1 MNFRGT
7 MPRNRAQRRTG
18 LLTCTDTRRVLEE
31 IDALTPLVARPGVRR
46 SPAARVVADLA
57 HPVDVVD
64 ADLPVQRLELVFR
77 SVHVGAV
84 AVRDG
89 ESAARVGLITRPRF
103 TAAMAG
109 RLGFGRAVLARKV
122 TGELADWAPLVVD
135 GAQSVSQVAVR
146 AMERG
151 EERRYDDVLVSGDQW
166 RVAPTADLVRSLS
179 EQLAART
186 LHDPLTGVATRPMLQ
201 HALARRCS
209 AAVGTPARVVVVV
222 VEVRDL
228 AAVNRAWGGPAGDA
242 VLAAVGARLVAAGP
256 PGVEPGRVSSARFA
270 VVATLPGTADDAH
283 AAHQAAGLRDH
294 LAEALRP
301 APAGLDPAVWPGVRA
316 AVVCSAVGGDDP
328 DRLLLAAEDRLRLA
342 RAVDRVPEPWA
353 AGHGEAVPSP
363 AVPSPA
369 ASSRTA
375 DGAA

>member
-1 MNFRGT
+1 MNIRGT
-7 MPRNRAQRRTG
+7 MAVNRTPRLTG
-18 LLTCTDTRRVLEE
+18 ALTCADTRPVLEE
-31 IDALTPLVARPGVRR
+31 IDALTPLVTRPGGRR
-46 SPAARVVADLA
+46 SPAVRTVADLA

-89 ESAARVGLITRPRF
+89 QSAAHVGLITRPRF

-146 AMERG
+146 AMDRG
-151 EERRYDDVLVSGDQW
+151 EERRYDDVLVSGEQW

-209 AAVGTPARVVVVV
+209 AAAGSPARVVVVV

-228 AAVNRAWGGPAGDA
+228 AAVNRRWGGATGDA
-242 VLAAVGARLVAAGP
+242 VLAAVGARLAAAGP
-256 PGVEPGRVSSARFA
+256 PGVEPGRVSSGRFA
-270 VVATLPGTADDAH
+270 VVATLPSTADDAY
-283 AAHQAAGLRDH
+283 AARQAAGLRDH
-294 LAEALRP
+294 LLEALRP
-301 APAGLDPAVWPGVRA
+301 APAGMDPGVWPAVRA
-316 AVVCSAVGGDDP
+316 AVVCSAVGGDDA
-328 DRLLLAAEDRLRLA
+328 DRLLQAAEDRLRLA
-342 RAVDRVPEPWA
+342 RAVDQVPEPWS
-353 AGHGEAVPSP
+353 AGRGEAVP
-363 AVPSPA
+363 A
-369 ASSRTA
+369 ASVPPRA
-375 DGAA
+375 PGGAA